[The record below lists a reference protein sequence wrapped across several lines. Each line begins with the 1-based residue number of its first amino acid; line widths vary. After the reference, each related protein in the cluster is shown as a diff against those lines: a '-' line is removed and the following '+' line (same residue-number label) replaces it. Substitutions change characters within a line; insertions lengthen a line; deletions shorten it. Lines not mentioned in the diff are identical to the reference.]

1 MKNLLIASIAT
12 LALATGAAQAADM
25 AMPLKAPPMAAPV
38 YSWTGCYL
46 AGGGGAG
53 MYDQSHTTRD
63 TFTGAILSG
72 EQTTG
77 GQGWFGEI
85 GGGCD
90 YQFSLGTLGNFVIG
104 VLGGYD
110 FMNFKGAYT
119 DSAVGFANTG
129 YEKESN
135 AGFVGARFGYLVT
148 PNLLTYTSGGW
159 TESRFA
165 GFTDAAIGFPAF
177 NFVVPAH
184 TYNGYFLGGGM
195 EYSLAGWFGLP
206 PGFFLRSDYRFS
218 TYRGTDINYLTP
230 AGALQGDTTHM
241 NKYVQQI
248 GTELIWRFNYH

>member
-119 DSAVGFANTG
+119 DSAVGLSRYA
-129 YEKESN
+129 EL
-135 AGFVGARFGYLVT
+135 ADLHFGWLDGKPLRWLYGCGHRL
-148 PNLLTYTSGGW
+148 
-159 TESRFA
+159 
-165 GFTDAAIGFPAF
+165 
-177 NFVVPAH
+177 
-184 TYNGYFLGGGM
+184 
-195 EYSLAGWFGLP
+195 
-206 PGFFLRSDYRFS
+206 PGFQF
-218 TYRGTDINYLTP
+218 RGS
-230 AGALQGDTTHM
+230 GSH
-241 NKYVQQI
+241 V
-248 GTELIWRFNYH
+248 